1 MLILC
6 RFPLRRHDSSYY
18 WMLIGCN
25 DNNYNDYAYSFYY
38 GSYCISLF
46 SYDSM
51 IFGYSI
57 IMARNNDF
65 FNGGGFAGYDA
76 NGGKI
81 SKKNKKYAD
90 NDSNEFGSAQ
100 VNWTTSEPIWMPDND
115 SNAINAFDND
125 DKNADM
131 PVKRLSRSQSYQM
144 RTNVSNAVPDAHVKP
159 FNRIPVNQRNPSQN
173 MSAAS
178 MYSGVG
184 MTNGNP
190 IPDAKKFNGGARI
203 PAGGKFD
210 IGHAIQTLFTMLF
223 LLLIILMITELINAF
238 VFNDDGD
245 DYTSDDDYSYAK
257 DSSAEGQDYSDRT
270 LAYSGTPKGFTNK
283 AKTIQGDHLGLS
295 NVA

>member
-1 MLILC
+1 
-6 RFPLRRHDSSYY
+6 
-18 WMLIGCN
+18 
-25 DNNYNDYAYSFYY
+25 
-38 GSYCISLF
+38 
-46 SYDSM
+46 
-51 IFGYSI
+51 
-57 IMARNNDF
+57 MARNNDF

-76 NGGKI
+76 NNGKI
-81 SKKNKKYAD
+81 SKKNKKHAD
-90 NDSNEFGSAQ
+90 NDSNVFGSAQ
-100 VNWTTSEPIWMPDND
+100 VNWITSEPIWTPDD
-115 SNAINAFDND
+115 ASNAINVFDND
-125 DKNADM
+125 DKNVDM
-131 PVKRLSRSQSYQM
+131 PVKRTETPFSPPISSN
-144 RTNVSNAVPDAHVKP
+144 TNNVSNAVPDVHVK
-159 FNRIPVNQRNPSQN
+159 PVNQRNPSQN
-173 MSAAS
+173 MSASS
-178 MYSGVG
+178 MYSGAG
-184 MTNGNP
+184 ISNTNP

-295 NVA
+295 LIT

>member
-90 NDSNEFGSAQ
+90 NDSNVFGSAQ
-100 VNWTTSEPIWMPDND
+100 VNWTTSEPIWMPDD
-115 SNAINAFDND
+115 ASNAFDND

-131 PVKRLSRSQSYQM
+131 PVKRPETPFSQPILSNAN
-144 RTNVSNAVPDAHVKP
+144 NVSNAVPDAHVKP

-173 MSAAS
+173 MSESS
-178 MYSGVG
+178 MYSGAG
-184 MTNGNP
+184 ISNANP

-283 AKTIQGDHLGLS
+283 AKTIQDDHLGLS
-295 NVA
+295 NAA